1 MQCKS
6 SEKIKST
13 YGRKVHVEH
22 ISKMLKVN
30 VHKRKCT
37 ADEQREVEA
46 AESISPSLGK

>member
-1 MQCKS
+1 MQKQW
-6 SEKIKST
+6 KMKGT
-13 YGRKVHVEH
+13 HGRIVHMKC

-30 VHKRKCT
+30 ARKRKCL